1 MPLRAPDFCIKP
13 TRQVTSIYILFPQ
26 SAVNLLSK
34 QYNKRCLLQRS
45 FTLKETLQS
54 CSWRSYK
61 VSAKTQRSRYS
72 EEGNKHSEK
81 NRSGGK
87 SERIWPSFVSVDR
100 QLVAFRW
107 PVPSQA
113 AVLSLRLTLNHILQ
127 PSTTI
132 ITSLCT
138 FFLRLHQCGNKDSP
152 IESPFMTFDWFLDP
166 CLPLPIV
173 LHFQQVL
180 FSSYLTEIQ
189 TTTDFYGL
197 FWTRYNIVPF
207 LFVS

>member
-13 TRQVTSIYILFPQ
+13 TCQVTSIYILFPQ
-26 SAVNLLSK
+26 SAGINLLSK
-34 QYNKRCLLQRS
+34 QYNKRWLLLRS

-54 CSWRSYK
+54 RSWRSYK
-61 VSAKTQRSRYS
+61 VSATERQRSRYS
-72 EEGNKHSEK
+72 EGGNKHSEK
-81 NRSGGK
+81 KTSGGK

-107 PVPSQA
+107 LVPSQA

-138 FFLRLHQCGNKDSP
+138 FFKITPVRQ
-152 IESPFMTFDWFLDP
+152 
-166 CLPLPIV
+166 
-173 LHFQQVL
+173 
-180 FSSYLTEIQ
+180 
-189 TTTDFYGL
+189 
-197 FWTRYNIVPF
+197 
-207 LFVS
+207 